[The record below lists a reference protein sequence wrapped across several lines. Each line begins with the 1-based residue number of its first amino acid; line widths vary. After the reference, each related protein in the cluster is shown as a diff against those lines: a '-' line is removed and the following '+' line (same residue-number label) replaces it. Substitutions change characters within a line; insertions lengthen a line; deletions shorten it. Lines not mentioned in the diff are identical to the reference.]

1 MFSIVILLVQS
12 KWKEKPTLLFFLT
25 WAPNSVMTLTVQYF
39 SCLLGP
45 AARWDLTDPDVP
57 GSGTAGSCAALC
69 GAPPWGGARRGPGPC
84 AVAQWLPPAGLLR
97 G

>member
-1 MFSIVILLVQS
+1 MEGEANFALFPYLG
-12 KWKEKPTLLFFLT
+12 TLLSYD
-25 WAPNSVMTLTVQYF
+25 AHNTVSF

-45 AARWDLTDPDVP
+45 AAGWDLTDPDVP